1 MATPS
6 DRRVAVTLGS
16 ELHRDVLEMWA
27 QAESRSPANLCS
39 YLLEDA
45 FRRAAKN
52 GDMPDVCLEAL
63 QSAK

>member
-1 MATPS
+1 MAKS
-6 DRRVAVTLGS
+6 DNRISVTVGS
-16 ELHRDVLEMWA
+16 ELHRNVLDLWA
-27 QAESRSPANLCS
+27 QAEGRSPSGLCA

-45 FRRAAKN
+45 LRRAAKN